1 MAVLDE
7 DFGTDLTPAESGDSL
22 WSLPMVAPTCEPL
35 DWQSLFEQAQARVD
49 EERVRADVAE
59 LRREE
64 VRRAERDA
72 CSRARS
78 LERQLDTCRYKLK
91 VAVDEAKELR
101 RAVPSTPKK
110 ESRSAKV
117 LERRI
122 KSQDGEIA
130 DLRVSLHRSH
140 EHRERIEAQH
150 QDEINWLK
158 KDIDRGRSQLVE
170 ASRSR
175 NRALES
181 LGKQAERRLA
191 AARQATELIA
201 SLREKNARLRAEV
214 RDLTSVNAA
223 LASRVETLQA
233 QLDKLRSTR
242 SVLSKALYGSKS
254 ERQKKPGTGAPSSAA
269 PPGTGAPSAPASGRR
284 RNVAT
289 RRRMRAYVRVAA
301 SPMPPTASGA
311 PLSSRSMSRLTR
323 TLSSGRAGAGPA
335 SAPPR
340 RGM

>member
-7 DFGTDLTPAESGDSL
+7 DFGTDLTPAEGGDSL

-59 LRREE
+59 L
-64 VRRAERDA
+64 RRAERDA

-110 ESRSAKV
+110 ESRTAKV

-175 NRALES
+175 NRALD
-181 LGKQAERRLA
+181 RW
-191 AARQATELIA
+191 
-201 SLREKNARLRAEV
+201 
-214 RDLTSVNAA
+214 
-223 LASRVETLQA
+223 ASRLSGGQA
-233 QLDKLRSTR
+233 
-242 SVLSKALYGSKS
+242 ACGG
-254 ERQKKPGTGAPSSAA
+254 PGG
-269 PPGTGAPSAPASGRR
+269 
-284 RNVAT
+284 ND
-289 RRRMRAYVRVAA
+289 RVAA
-301 SPMPPTASGA
+301 
-311 PLSSRSMSRLTR
+311 R
-323 TLSSGRAGAGPA
+323 TQRPAAGGGRAGHGTDRVAA
-335 SAPPR
+335 
-340 RGM
+340 